1 MSKNA
6 KSGNCSRGGEKRLFL
21 SKDDVK
27 PNNLRIYEKKWHE
40 KQNPTNMLLLQ
51 GGRLRGGQQ
60 ACVGFSPGQWCF
72 CCLEVWS
79 PSCLQK
85 KCLWTSHC
93 QHMKCWHEE
102 KARPRWWRSWA
113 LHGLGSGFSSEPHP
127 VSWVT
132 LYFQRAAEVRSCL
145 IRNVEIQHLM

>member
-51 GGRLRGGQQ
+51 GGYGEVNKPVWDFHQ
-60 ACVGFSPGQWCF
+60 A
-72 CCLEVWS
+72 
-79 PSCLQK
+79 
-85 KCLWTSHC
+85 
-93 QHMKCWHEE
+93 
-102 KARPRWWRSWA
+102 
-113 LHGLGSGFSSEPHP
+113 SGASVAWKSDPPP
-127 VSWVT
+127 VCKRNAFE
-132 LYFQRAAEVRSCL
+132 LL
-145 IRNVEIQHLM
+145 IAST